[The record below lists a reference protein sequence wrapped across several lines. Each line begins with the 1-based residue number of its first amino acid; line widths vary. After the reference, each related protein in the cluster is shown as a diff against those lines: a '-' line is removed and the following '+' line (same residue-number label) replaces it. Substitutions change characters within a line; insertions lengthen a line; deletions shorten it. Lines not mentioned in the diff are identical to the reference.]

1 MTLSRFGAQ
10 ARDDVAVVE
19 KCIIARVRII
29 DDQGKTVGIRP
40 VHDKY
45 LLIYW
50 FLSVLFSHL

>member
-1 MTLSRFGAQ
+1 MTVTLSRFGAQ

-45 LLIYW
+45 LLI
-50 FLSVLFSHL
+50 

>member
-1 MTLSRFGAQ
+1 MMMMMMMIMMMMTLSRFGAQ

-40 VHDKY
+40 VHDK
-45 LLIYW
+45 
-50 FLSVLFSHL
+50 